1 MYLEKLEI
9 QGFKSFAT
17 KNSLL
22 FPGMISAERRGI
34 TSIVGP
40 NGSGKSNVADAVRW
54 VLGEQSLKTLR
65 GKKSEDVIFSG
76 SDQKNK
82 LGMAEVSLIL
92 NNEDKRFLEE
102 AVVENGEEEVRD
114 EKGRS
119 FLEYSQITIT
129 RRLFRSG
136 ESEYLINGHRV
147 RLADIQM
154 LLAKANFGQRT
165 YSVIGQGMVEGFL
178 NTNAAERKDFF
189 DEATG
194 VKQFQIKRE
203 SALSKLQSSYENL
216 QQVDMLLTEIR
227 PRLKILTRQVEKLKK
242 RSELESELQAYQA
255 DYYSFIWQE
264 IDQRLNEFNR
274 RFLELEKT
282 QIEKNQRLE
291 KLNQELNK
299 IKTDDRSADLRT
311 VELELENQRN
321 ERNNLVGQ
329 LARLQAEL
337 EVNLEAQG
345 QFDVSWLNKKQSELL
360 EQKNQLAL
368 EIDSLE
374 IDLEN
379 PQEKQ
384 LQIKLS
390 EIDQDIRKA
399 GELKRNN
406 YSRKEERERLLK
418 QANRLDAVIEANL
431 EAQGQFDVS
440 WLNNK
445 QEELTQQK
453 KKIELEIAELKSGL
467 AELHQEELKQQV
479 SAIEHRTG
487 EVNNSIREANRW
499 LEQNKNRNNK
509 EDISR
514 LVNEFLSGLENLEKE
529 SDLEVIKRELKK
541 LKEDFEKAIN
551 EWITGQNANK
561 LSEIKNHQD
570 EIISLTTEKQALINK
585 INEENLRAS
594 SARERLR
601 LLSEQLVS
609 VEREISDISAKLI
622 KSQVKFDAEKIN
634 QEKSVLLQQAEKIN
648 QEITE
653 LEKNIR
659 ALERYGER
667 QDIINQINDNRLNLS
682 AKRERARLLKSQ
694 NLDIDRELADL
705 KAKLAKSEIKFDAE
719 KINGEKEILNKQVA
733 TVDEKIHAI
742 KERANSLEEARQ
754 AEKEK
759 LFAAQKNIQSLQ
771 HEVNELNNELNE
783 LKISAARQ
791 ETRLEDLENNIR
803 TDELQ
808 LAEIKNHPAPE
819 NLEREKSLKKIG
831 DLKSQLEQIGGLDPE
846 TEKEYEDTKTRHDF
860 LSGQTNDLNEA
871 IKSLEKII
879 NELDLNIKNR
889 FEEEFKM
896 ISQKFSEY
904 FKILFNGGEAKIMKV
919 ENTEEEK
926 SAEEQEAAGIVAEKL
941 KTIKSLRKLNATG
954 SSGIEIQAIPPGK
967 KIQNV
972 AMLSGGERA
981 LTAIAL
987 ICAIISANPSPFVVL
1002 DEVDA
1007 ALDEANSERL
1017 AQILDDLSHKTQFIT
1032 ITHNR
1037 ALMKKAN
1044 ILYGVTMQSDGVSKL
1059 LSIRLEEAENAR

>member
-17 KNSLL
+17 KNHLL
-22 FPGMISAERRGI
+22 FPGIINGEKRGI

-65 GKKSEDVIFSG
+65 GKKGEDVIFSG

-82 LGMAEVSLIL
+82 LSMAEVSLIL
-92 NNEDKRFLEE
+92 NNEDKSALKKVKEDTS
-102 AVVENGEEEVRD
+102 EEEVRD
-114 EKGRS
+114 EKGTS
-119 FLEYSQITIT
+119 FLEYSQIIIT

-136 ESEYLINGHRV
+136 ESEYLINGQRV
-147 RLADIQM
+147 RLSDIQL

-178 NTNAAERKDFF
+178 NTNASERKDFF

-242 RSELESELQAYQA
+242 RSELESELKKYQLE
-255 DYYSFIWQE
+255 YYSFIWQE
-264 IDQRLNEFNR
+264 IDHRLNDFNR
-274 RFLELEKT
+274 RFLELEKI
-282 QIEKNQRLE
+282 QIDKNQKLE

-299 IKTDDRSADLRT
+299 IKTDDRSTDLRAI
-311 VELELENQRN
+311 ELELEEQRN

-337 EVNLEAQG
+337 EINLEAQG
-345 QFDVSWLNKKQSELL
+345 QFDLSWLNKKQGELT
-360 EQKNQLAL
+360 EQKIQISS
-368 EIDSLE
+368 EISSLE

-379 PQEKQ
+379 PNEKN
-384 LQIKLS
+384 LQNKLI
-390 EIDQDIRKA
+390 EIDQDIKRS
-399 GELKRNN
+399 GELKRTN
-406 YSRKEERERLLK
+406 YGKKEERERLVK
-418 QANRLDAVIEANL
+418 QANKLEAVIEANL

-440 WLNNK
+440 WLSNK
-445 QEELTQQK
+445 NEELLAQK
-453 KKIELEIAELKSGL
+453 KLIEAEINQLKSVTSNDIER
-467 AELHQEELKQQV
+467 ELNQKL
-479 SAIEHRTG
+479 SAIDQKISHL
-487 EVNNSIREANRW
+487 NNLIREISRL
-499 LEQNKNRNNK
+499 LEQNKNRDNK
-509 EDISR
+509 EEISR
-514 LVNEFLSGLENLEKE
+514 VINEFLAGLERLEKE
-529 SDLEVIKRELKK
+529 SDLEIIKKELKN
-541 LKEDFEKAIN
+541 LKDDFEKSIT
-551 EWITGQNANK
+551 ELITGQNAEK
-561 LSEIKNHQD
+561 LSEIKNYQD
-570 EIISLTTEKQALINK
+570 EIISLTTEKQILSNSLS
-585 INEENLRAS
+585 EERLKAS
-594 SARERLR
+594 STRERLR
-601 LLSEQLVS
+601 LLTEQGIN
-609 VEREISDISAKLI
+609 VEREVTEISIKI
-622 KSQVKFDAEKIN
+622 TKSQVKFDAEPLN
-634 QEKSVLLQQAEKIN
+634 QEKSKLLKQAELIN
-648 QEITE
+648 QEIVQ

-659 ALERYGER
+659 SLERYGER
-667 QDIINQINDNRLNLS
+667 QDLINSINETRLNLS
-682 AKRERARLLKSQ
+682 SKRERAKLLKSQ
-694 NLDIDRELADL
+694 ISNIDRELEDISE
-705 KAKLAKSEIKFDAE
+705 KITKSQIKFDAG
-719 KINGEKEILNKQVA
+719 KINTDKELINNKI
-733 TVDEKIHAI
+733 TEIDHNISAI
-742 KERANSLEEARQ
+742 KDRANILESARQ
-754 AEKEK
+754 GEKEK
-759 LFAAQKNIQSLQ
+759 LFAAQRSIQVLQ
-771 HEVNELNNELNE
+771 GEINTLGAELNE
-783 LKISAARQ
+783 IKINATRQ
-791 ETRLEDLENNIR
+791 ETRLEDLENNIT

-808 LAEIKNHPAPE
+808 LSEIKKYQTPE
-819 NLEREKSLKKIG
+819 NLDRDKNSKKII
-831 DLKSQLEQIGGLDPE
+831 DLKNQLEQIGGLDPE
-846 TEKEYEDTKTRHDF
+846 TEKEYTDTKTRYDF
-860 LSGQTNDLNEA
+860 LSEQTNDLNEA

-879 NELDLNIKNR
+879 NELDVNIKNR
-889 FEEEFKM
+889 FEDEFKM

-904 FKILFNGGEAKIMKV
+904 FKILFSGGEAKIMKV
-919 ENTEEEK
+919 DNSEEDK
-926 SAEEQEAAGIVAEKL
+926 TSEELEDVGLVAEKL
-941 KTIKSLRKLNATG
+941 KTIKSLRRLNATG
-954 SSGIEIQAIPPGK
+954 SNGIEIQAIPPGK

-1059 LSIRLEEAENAR
+1059 LSIRLEEVENSR